1 MESVLD
7 LLVTIQGFDDEVE
20 EAAARSVQIPKEIE
34 KLEKLIRTREDEF
47 KNAENRIQE
56 LKKTYKLKELEI
68 ADNEGKISKLNT
80 QTFAVKTN
88 EEYRAI
94 LNEIEFL
101 KKSNHDVEEEM
112 LGLMEEE
119 DKLAKSI
126 NGLRKETE
134 EFVRTNQNRISE
146 LKAESETMAEK
157 QRMASANLENN
168 FSKLPDDVKVLY
180 KRIAK
185 SRGKAVCLI
194 TDNTCTG
201 CFANL
206 PHQFLNELKQRN
218 KVLVCS
224 NCGRILV
231 YSGSEE

>member
-20 EAAARSVQIPKEIE
+20 EAAARSIQIPKEIE
-34 KLEKLIRTREDEF
+34 RLEKQIKAREDEF
-47 KNAENRIQE
+47 KNSENRIQE

-101 KKSNHDVEEEM
+101 KKSNHDIEEEM
-112 LGLMEEE
+112 LTLMEEE
-119 DKLAKSI
+119 EKLEKSI
-126 NGLRKETE
+126 SGLHKETE
-134 EFVRTNQNRISE
+134 DFIRTNQNRISE
-146 LKAESETMAEK
+146 LRTESETMAEK
-157 QRMASANLENN
+157 EKMASANLENN
-168 FSKLPDDVKVLY
+168 FAKLPEDVKALY

-218 KVLVCS
+218 KVLVCG

-231 YSGSEE
+231 YSGSEK

>member
-7 LLVTIQGFDDEVE
+7 LLVKIQGFDDEVE
-20 EAAARSVQIPKEIE
+20 EAAVRLNQIPKEIE
-34 KLEKLIRTREDEF
+34 KVEKQTKTREDEF

-68 ADNEGKISKLNT
+68 ADNESKINKLNT

-94 LNEIEFL
+94 LSEVEFL
-101 KKSNHDVEEEM
+101 KKSNHDIEEEM

-119 DKLAKSI
+119 EKLTKSI

-134 EFVRTNQNRISE
+134 DFLQANQDKISE
-146 LKAESETMAEK
+146 LKAESEKMAEK
-157 QRMASANLENN
+157 QKMARVNLENN
-168 FSKLPDDVKVLY
+168 FGKLPEDIKVLY

-218 KVLVCS
+218 KVLVCG

-231 YSGSEE
+231 YSSSEK

>member
-7 LLVTIQGFDDEVE
+7 LLVKIQGFDDEVE
-20 EAAARSVQIPKEIE
+20 EAAARLTQIPKEIE
-34 KLEKLIRTREDEF
+34 KLEKQISIREDEF
-47 KNAENRIQE
+47 KNSETRIQE

-68 ADNEGKISKLNT
+68 ADNEGKINKLNT

-94 LNEIEFL
+94 LSEVEFL
-101 KKSNHDVEEEM
+101 KKSNHDIEEEM

-119 DKLAKSI
+119 EKLAQSI

-134 EFVRTNQNRISE
+134 DFVRANRDKISE
-146 LKAESETMAEK
+146 LKAESEAMTEK
-157 QRMASANLENN
+157 QKMARIKLEDD
-168 FSKLPDDVKVLY
+168 FGKLPEDVKTLY
-180 KRIAK
+180 KRIAR
-185 SRGKAVCLI
+185 SRGKAVCMI
-194 TDNTCTG
+194 IDNSCTG
-201 CFANL
+201 CYANI

-218 KVLVCS
+218 QVLVCG

-231 YSGSEE
+231 YTGSEQ